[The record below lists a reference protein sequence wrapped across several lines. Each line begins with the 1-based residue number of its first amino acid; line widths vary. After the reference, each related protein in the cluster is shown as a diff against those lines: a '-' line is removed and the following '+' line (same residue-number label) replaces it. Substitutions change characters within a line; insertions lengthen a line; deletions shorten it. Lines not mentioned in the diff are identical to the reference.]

1 MAALIYSLCALTC
14 LVAFVL
20 LLRSWRATR
29 FRLLFWSALCFAGLT
44 ASNLL
49 LVTDKVFLPP
59 DIDLITWRLVTTL
72 LSVLLLLF
80 GLIWEE
86 E

>member
-14 LVAFVL
+14 LAAFGL
-20 LLRSWRATR
+20 LLRSWLATR
-29 FRLLFWSALCFAGLT
+29 HRLLFWSALCFAGL
-44 ASNLL
+44 SINNLV
-49 LVTDKVFLPP
+49 LVADKLFLP
-59 DIDLITWRLVTTL
+59 DIDLTAWRLAVAL
-72 LSVLLLLF
+72 VAVLLLLF